1 MLYGVGCLLSRERLS
16 RLFDTR
22 PLRLLGFKGD
32 DVRRVVSWFERRGQI
47 TVLICRCIPGIR
59 SLISIP
65 AGTARMGI
73 ARFTVYTLVGSA
85 VWNTLLCSLGAAA
98 GSAWQQVS
106 DQVSWVSDIVTY
118 ALVAIIVAVAAWWIA
133 RRAVP
138 AWREGRGRG
147 ENTLR

>member
-1 MLYGVGCLLSRERLS
+1 MLYGVGCLLSQERLS

-32 DVRRVVSWFERRGQI
+32 DVRRVVSWFERHGQI

-73 ARFTVYTLVGSA
+73 ARFTVYMLVGSA

-118 ALVAIIVAVAAWWIA
+118 ALVAIIVAAAAWWIA